1 MNASTSKIARG
12 LPIVFAVGALTAFCS
27 AQAADSSPSQEITI
41 TGTAVRTIPYDVSTR
56 RPAREISV
64 TARVPVNLDV
74 LTLNSGV
81 ALLKDNVREAART
94 VCTSADPESDP
105 SSDATYDCIHEAVN
119 DAQPQIDA
127 LVARARAEEA
137 RG

>member
-1 MNASTSKIARG
+1 LS
-12 LPIVFAVGALTAFCS
+12 IVFAIGALTAFCS

-56 RPAREISV
+56 RPAKEISV

-81 ALLKDNVREAART
+81 ALLKDNIRDAART
-94 VCTSADPESDP
+94 VCTSADPGADP
-105 SSDATYDCIHEAVN
+105 SSDATYDCINTAVI
-119 DAQPQIDA
+119 DAQPQVDA
-127 LVARARAEEA
+127 LVARARAQELK
-137 RG
+137 G